1 MVVAT
6 KRRLSPAAYRATLRR
21 QRNAERGERL
31 MWQGIAKMY
40 AEHNAKLASAQSISA
55 IAAE

>member
-1 MVVAT
+1 MSTAT
-6 KRRLSPAAYRATLRR
+6 KRRWLSPAALRR

-40 AEHNAKLASAQSISA
+40 AEQNAKLASAQSISA